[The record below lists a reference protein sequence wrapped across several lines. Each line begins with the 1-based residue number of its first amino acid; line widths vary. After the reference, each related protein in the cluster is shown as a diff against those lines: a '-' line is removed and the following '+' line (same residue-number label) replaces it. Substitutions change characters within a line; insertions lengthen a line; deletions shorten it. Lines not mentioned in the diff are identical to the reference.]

1 MEIRCHQFKKRSR
14 EALSDT
20 HLQKALKN
28 VETRL
33 AADRNAAFAALENS
47 EALRDR
53 AHRIKQN
60 TLDRLDEHLVRLEEK
75 ITHLGGTVHWADT
88 AGRARAI
95 IESLA
100 INRGVRSVVKG
111 KSMVTEEISLN
122 EGLIQRGIEVSETD
136 LGEFIIQLAGEPPS
150 HLVGPAIHKTKEQVS
165 ELFAQKLGAKG
176 MEDPGEM
183 TLFARETLRHRFL
196 DADMGI
202 TGANFA
208 VAETGTIVLFENEGN
223 IRLTTTLPKI
233 HVAVMG
239 IEKVVPTLDDLG
251 VLMKLL
257 ARSCTGQK
265 LSSYVSMISGPK
277 GGGEGDG
284 PEEFHLVIL
293 DNGRS
298 RILEDDDLR
307 EILYC
312 IRCGACLN
320 FCPVYMKIGGHAY
333 GWVYSGPIGSILT
346 PQLIN
351 KKQAYLLPYAST
363 LCGACA
369 EVCPVNINHPK
380 VLVALR
386 KKYME
391 DPQWENASPPG
402 EGLLFALAAGI
413 MGNKRLYEGASGLA
427 RLIRKTFPRKGRARH
442 LLQTLDPW
450 GRSQQVEALSRETF
464 RKQWRELSKSGKGS
478 RHG

>member
-1 MEIRCHQFKKRSR
+1 
-14 EALSDT
+14 L
-20 HLQKALKN
+20 L
-28 VETRL
+28 
-33 AADRNAAFAALENS
+33 
-47 EALRDR
+47 
-53 AHRIKQN
+53 
-60 TLDRLDEHLVRLEEK
+60 RLEEK
-75 ITHLGGTVHWADT
+75 ITQLGGKVHWAAT
-88 AGRARAI
+88 AARAREI
-95 IESLA
+95 IEKLA
-100 INRGVRSVVKG
+100 MDRGVKRVVKG
-111 KSMVTEEISLN
+111 KSMVTEEIALN
-122 EGLIQRGIEVSETD
+122 EGLINRGIEVSETD
-136 LGEFIIQLAGEPPS
+136 LGEFIIQLAEEPPS

-165 ELFAQKLGAKG
+165 ELFSEKLGVKL

-183 TLFARETLRHRFL
+183 TMLARQTLRRKFL
-196 DADMGI
+196 DAQMGI

-208 VAETGTIVLFENEGN
+208 VAETGAIVLFENEGN

-239 IEKVVPTLDDLG
+239 IEKVVPSLDDLG

-277 GGGEGDG
+277 GEGERDG
-284 PEEFHLVIL
+284 PEEFHLVII

-298 RILEDDDLR
+298 RILGDDDLR

-369 EVCPVNINHPK
+369 EVCPVKINHPK

-391 DPQWENASPPG
+391 DPQWEHAAPVG
-402 EGLLFALAAGI
+402 EGIMFALSAGI
-413 MGNKRLYEGASGLA
+413 MGSRAFYDGASWLA
-427 RLIRKTFPRKGRARH
+427 RFLRKTFLRKGKPRH
-442 LLQTLDPW
+442 LLRSLDPW
-450 GRSQQVEALSRETF
+450 GRAQHLETLAHKTF
-464 RKQWRELSKSGKGS
+464 RKRWREHPKSGKGIV
-478 RHG
+478 HE

>member
-1 MEIRCHQFKKRSR
+1 MEIRCDQFNKLSKK
-14 EALSDT
+14 ALSDA

-28 VETRL
+28 VEARL
-33 AADRNAAFAALENS
+33 AADRNAAFAALENA
-47 EALRDR
+47 EELRDK
-53 AHRIKQN
+53 AHRIKQD

-75 ITHLGGTVHWADT
+75 ITQLGGKVHWAST
-88 AGRARAI
+88 AAQAREI
-95 IESLA
+95 IEKLA
-100 INRGVRSVVKG
+100 MDRGVRRVVKG
-111 KSMVTEEISLN
+111 KSMVTEEIALN
-122 EGLIQRGIEVSETD
+122 EGLISRGIEVSETD
-136 LGEFIIQLAGEPPS
+136 LGEFIIQLAEEPPS

-165 ELFAQKLGAKG
+165 ELFSEKLGVKR

-183 TLFARETLRHRFL
+183 TMLARETLRQKFL
-196 DADMGI
+196 DAHMGI

-223 IRLTTTLPKI
+223 IRLTTTLPRI

-277 GGGEGDG
+277 GGGERDG

-298 RILEDDDLR
+298 RILGDDDLR

-369 EVCPVNINHPK
+369 EVCPVKINHPK

-386 KKYME
+386 KKYIE
-391 DPQWENASPPG
+391 DPQWENAAPAG
-402 EGLLFALAAGI
+402 EGALFALSAGI
-413 MGNKRLYEGASGLA
+413 MGNRMLYEGASWLA
-427 RLIRKTFPRKGRARH
+427 RLIRKTFLRKGRARH
-442 LLQTLDPW
+442 LLRSLDPW
-450 GRSQQVEALSRETF
+450 GRSQQVEALSHKTF
-464 RKQWRELSKSGKGS
+464 RKQWRELSKSEKGS
-478 RHG
+478 VHE